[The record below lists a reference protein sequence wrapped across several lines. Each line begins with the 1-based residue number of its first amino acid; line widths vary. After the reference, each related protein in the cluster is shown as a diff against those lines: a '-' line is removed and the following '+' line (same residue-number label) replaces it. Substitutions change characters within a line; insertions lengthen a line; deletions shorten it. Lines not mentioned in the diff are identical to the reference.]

1 MAKKSIFKL
10 ELKKCADHLRSTPFL
25 GWVTFK
31 YEVLGEIYLL
41 SYSTPLLPLRIKL
54 SEVALKLA
62 TTIPLPKN
70 NCTV

>member
-1 MAKKSIFKL
+1 MVKKSIFKL
-10 ELKKCADHLRSTPFL
+10 ELKKCADQLRSTHFL
-25 GWVTFK
+25 GCVTFK

-62 TTIPLPKN
+62 TMIPLPKN